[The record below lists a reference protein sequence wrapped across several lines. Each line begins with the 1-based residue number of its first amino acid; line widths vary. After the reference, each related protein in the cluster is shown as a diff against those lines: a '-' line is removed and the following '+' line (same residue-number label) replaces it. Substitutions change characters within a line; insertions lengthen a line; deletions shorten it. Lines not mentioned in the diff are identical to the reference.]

1 MVEDYKSTY
10 GKVEQEATAADGKRE
25 AIGWISMTLLIFVY
39 PALFFACAYF
49 PMWVGWA
56 P

>member
-1 MVEDYKSTY
+1 MTQEYKSTY
-10 GKVEQEATAADGKRE
+10 GRVEEVSTAQEGRKE
-25 AIGWISMTLLIFVY
+25 AIGWLAMSLLIFVY
-39 PALFFACAYF
+39 PALFFACAFF

>member
-1 MVEDYKSTY
+1 MAQEYKSTY
-10 GKVEQEATAADGKRE
+10 GKTEPVVLAGDGKRE
-25 AIGWISMTLLIFVY
+25 TIGWLSMSLLIFVY